1 MTLLS
6 AYISQ
11 IQHLKESAKFASYP
25 EKKRKAVPF
34 PGYTLIT
41 PPSGEDNSENSA
53 FYSKMQDYQEELLQ
67 LPMGSDLII
76 PVPHNSFHLT
86 IADLIWDSAYRDA
99 KASNPDFETQLQSC
113 FSDIFQQ
120 YQNGAPPKN
129 SPKWQM
135 LGLML
140 MPRAIAVCLVPSS
153 QDSYEQIVN
162 LRRAVYQ
169 NPKLMAL
176 GIEQQYN
183 FTAHITLG
191 YFGEIPTNLERANF
205 ATMLSEL
212 NQKWAE
218 NLPTLT
224 VHRAELRK
232 FDDMTKYYREPE
244 SPVLIFDN

>member
-6 AYISQ
+6 AYVSQ
-11 IQHLKESAKFASYP
+11 IQHLKKSAKFASQSE
-25 EKKRKAVPF
+25 EKTQAVSF

-41 PPSGEDNSENSA
+41 TPSGEDNSKNSV
-53 FYSKMQDYQEELLQ
+53 FYSKMQDYQKELLQ
-67 LPMGSDLII
+67 LPIGSDLMI
-76 PVPHNSFHLT
+76 PVPHHSFHLT

-113 FSDIFQQ
+113 FQDIFQQ
-120 YQNGAPPKN
+120 YQKGAVPKN

-140 MPRAIAVCLVPSS
+140 MPRAIAVCLIPSS
-153 QDSYEQIVN
+153 QESYEQIIN

-191 YFGEIPTNLERANF
+191 YFKEIPADLNRVNF

-212 NQKWAE
+212 NQKWVE

-232 FDDMTKYYREPE
+232 FDDMTQYYREPE